1 MTPLERYELN
11 FAPTLIDIYTATKEL
26 IASKVSMT
34 KAGRLLS
41 TTTGSI
47 SGAMKRSGVYT
58 NQKTNKTYILKLCK
72 KKD

>member
-1 MTPLERYELN
+1 MTPLERYEMN
-11 FAPTLIDIYTATKEL
+11 FAPTLIDIYSATKEL

-34 KAGRLLS
+34 KAGRLLC

-72 KKD
+72 RKD

>member
-11 FAPTLIDIYTATKEL
+11 FAPTLIDIYSATKEL

-72 KKD
+72 KND

>member
-11 FAPTLIDIYTATKEL
+11 FAPTLIDIFSATKEL

>member
-11 FAPTLIDIYTATKEL
+11 FAPTLIDIFSATKEL
-26 IASKVSMT
+26 IASKVSMS
-34 KAGRLLS
+34 KAGRILC

-58 NQKTNKTYILKLCK
+58 NQKTNKTYILRLCK
-72 KKD
+72 KND

>member
-1 MTPLERYELN
+1 MTPLERYEMN

>member
-11 FAPTLIDIYTATKEL
+11 FAPTLIDIFSATKEL

-34 KAGRLLS
+34 KAGRLLC

-47 SGAMKRSGVYT
+47 SGAIKRSGVYT
-58 NQKTNKTYILKLCK
+58 NQKTNKTYILRLCK
-72 KKD
+72 KND

>member
-11 FAPTLIDIYTATKEL
+11 FAPTLIDIFSATKEL
-26 IASKVSMT
+26 IASKVSVT
-34 KAGRLLS
+34 KAGRILC

-72 KKD
+72 K

>member
-11 FAPTLIDIYTATKEL
+11 FAPTLIDIFSATKEL

-41 TTTGSI
+41 TTTSSI

-58 NQKTNKTYILKLCK
+58 NQKTNKTYILRLCK

>member
-11 FAPTLIDIYTATKEL
+11 FAPTLIDIFSATKEL

-34 KAGRLLS
+34 KAGRILC

-72 KKD
+72 KNV

>member
-11 FAPTLIDIYTATKEL
+11 FAPTLIDIFSATKEL

-34 KAGRLLS
+34 KAGRILC

-58 NQKTNKTYILKLCK
+58 NQKTNKTYILRLCK

>member
-26 IASKVSMT
+26 IASNVSMT
-34 KAGRLLS
+34 KAGRLLC

-58 NQKTNKTYILKLCK
+58 NQKTNKTYILRLCK

>member
-11 FAPTLIDIYTATKEL
+11 FAPTLIDIFSATKEL
-26 IASKVSMT
+26 IATKVSMT
-34 KAGRLLS
+34 KAGRLLC

-58 NQKTNKTYILKLCK
+58 NQKTNKTYILRLCK
-72 KKD
+72 KND

>member
-11 FAPTLIDIYTATKEL
+11 FAPTLIDIYTETKEL

-34 KAGRLLS
+34 KAGRILC

-58 NQKTNKTYILKLCK
+58 NQKTNKTYILRLCK

>member
-11 FAPTLIDIYTATKEL
+11 FAPTLIDIFSATKEL

-34 KAGRLLS
+34 KAGRILC

>member
-26 IASKVSMT
+26 IATSVSMT
-34 KAGRLLS
+34 KAGRLLC

-58 NQKTNKTYILKLCK
+58 NQKTKQTFILKLCK
-72 KKD
+72 K

>member
-11 FAPTLIDIYTATKEL
+11 FAPTLIDIYSATKEL
-26 IASKVSMT
+26 IASNVSIS
-34 KAGRLLS
+34 KASRLLN

-58 NQKTNKTYILKLCK
+58 NQKSKQTFILKLCK
-72 KKD
+72 K

>member
-11 FAPTLIDIYTATKEL
+11 FAPTLIDIFSATKEL

-58 NQKTNKTYILKLCK
+58 NQKTNKTYILRLCK
-72 KKD
+72 KND

>member
-11 FAPTLIDIYTATKEL
+11 FAPTLIDIFSATKEL

-58 NQKTNKTYILKLCK
+58 NQKTKQTYILKLCK
-72 KKD
+72 KND

>member
-11 FAPTLIDIYTATKEL
+11 FAPTLIDIFSATKEL

-34 KAGRLLS
+34 KAGRLLC

-72 KKD
+72 KNV

>member
-1 MTPLERYELN
+1 MTPLERYEMN
-11 FAPTLIDIYTATKEL
+11 FAPTLIDIFSATKEL

-34 KAGRLLS
+34 KAGRLLC

-47 SGAMKRSGVYT
+47 SGAIKRSGVYT

-72 KKD
+72 KND

>member
-11 FAPTLIDIYTATKEL
+11 FAPTLIDIYSATKEL

-47 SGAMKRSGVYT
+47 SGAMKRSGIYT
-58 NQKTNKTYILKLCK
+58 NQKTKQTYILKLCK
-72 KKD
+72 KND

>member
-26 IASKVSMT
+26 IASNVSMT
-34 KAGRLLS
+34 KAGRLLC

-47 SGAMKRSGVYT
+47 SGAIKRSGIYT
-58 NQKTNKTYILKLCK
+58 NQKTNKTYILRLCK

>member
-1 MTPLERYELN
+1 MTPLERYEMN
-11 FAPTLIDIYTATKEL
+11 FAPTFIDIFSATKEL

-34 KAGRLLS
+34 KAGRLLC

-58 NQKTNKTYILKLCK
+58 NQKTNKTFILKLCK

>member
-11 FAPTLIDIYTATKEL
+11 FAPTLIDIYSATKEL
-26 IASKVSMT
+26 IATKVSMT
-34 KAGRLLS
+34 KAGRLLC

-72 KKD
+72 KNV